1 MLPRLRHTH
10 ILLRRPAAGALTC
23 SASPAAPCCLTT
35 RSPRRGIRLYDNNP
49 GDVPGLANRPPL
61 TPRASPPIRSTEQP
75 LTKVDVS
82 IGDLIRARSYL
93 GFKKRATHPESFRY
107 LLGTLHGNAIIDPE
121 HTLYSLRRVLHF
133 LKKVIFKGGRI
144 LFVSS
149 TPQLG
154 RLCRVV
160 GQQTGQFYLPRR
172 WNPGL
177 LTNFESSRVR
187 INTSISLAEMAE
199 KHGTLRGSDV
209 QRSIDYLGIAEMTRL
224 PDVIFRLDSTNLHNE
239 PTLANIPVIS
249 VVDTDNQVSGVDYPI
264 PANANS
270 LRFYHTLSHLIVR
283 TVKEAQALRRTLDEY
298 HVKGT
303 GERDAGS
310 GRRGGRARTD
320 RRDS

>member
-1 MLPRLRHTH
+1 
-10 ILLRRPAAGALTC
+10 
-23 SASPAAPCCLTT
+23 
-35 RSPRRGIRLYDNNP
+35 
-49 GDVPGLANRPPL
+49 
-61 TPRASPPIRSTEQP
+61 
-75 LTKVDVS
+75 VDVS